1 MTERRRSCDVCSD
14 LEGMESTSTRKL
26 VQAIEDA
33 RDSCMGVQQ
42 RLMELRRDPK
52 VNGLQVDYLKA
63 RLIWLQKPPLFPLY
77 SNIIPWLRD
86 HAAAA
91 AEADSRSESPSRH
104 EGFGVQAVFD
114 HALLFCANALRELS
128 RVMRIGEALV
138 VDCVAESSKDWK
150 PELWIL
156 ESILASHETN
166 PAARHQ
172 NSNKALRV
180 GGSSSSPLSPAAAA
194 DEEPLWSPFYLVLR
208 DLHYALGLVEKA
220 YAELNEMCGYIFHFI
235 PPHVIKKTLDH
246 RLENDTE
253 FCRFYAV
260 KDTDELLCEC
270 KHLISANKT
279 RSSSKF
285 RCASYMLG
293 KLNLRCPPKPGWP
306 MPDHLPE
313 FLCIEN
319 NELEGN
325 SEPFA
330 DGSFG
335 YVSERLW
342 LQFPVAVKTMKSDV
356 LKDLFEEVAMLARV
370 EHPHVV
376 RLVGYCRIIRG
387 RETTTRNRLVMQRMS
402 NDLRR
407 LMDAIVESPEFDE
420 DVPFPAPV
428 ALDIIMQL
436 AEALKF
442 LRIQR
447 VMHRDIKAKNILVN
461 DRPLLQSSADDT
473 TTRTDDQHHGRKQL
487 QYYLVKLT
495 DMGLSQYKL
504 PQNSTSAT
512 KMKGATNWR
521 APEVFAENTST
532 YNWAADVYSFAM
544 ACYEIVSGKTP
555 FYDVKTITYK
565 RLCQGERP
573 TLPSNCQPELAD
585 LIRRCWETEPSDR
598 PNIFQICQELQ
609 SCKEALLRRY
619 NNYFVYE
626 AAAAVP

>member
-1 MTERRRSCDVCSD
+1 
-14 LEGMESTSTRKL
+14 MESTITRKL

-42 RLMELRRDPK
+42 RLNELRRDPK
-52 VNGLQVDYLKA
+52 VNGFQADYLKA

-104 EGFGVQAVFD
+104 ESFGVQAVFD

-166 PAARHQ
+166 PAAQHQ

-180 GGSSSSPLSPAAAA
+180 GASSSSPLSPAAVSPTALSPAA
-194 DEEPLWSPFYLVLR
+194 AAYEEPLWSPFYLVLR

-246 RLENDTE
+246 RLEKDRE
-253 FCRFYAV
+253 LCRLTAV
-260 KDTDELLCEC
+260 KDTDELFREC

-279 RSSSKF
+279 RSSSSKF

-293 KLNLRCPPKPGWP
+293 KLNLRCHPKPGGP
-306 MPDHLPE
+306 TPDHLPE

-335 YVSERLW
+335 YVSERMW

-376 RLVGYCRIIRG
+376 RLVGYCCIVRG

-442 LRIQR
+442 LRMQR

-461 DRPLLQSSADDT
+461 DRPLLQSSAADT
-473 TTRTDDQHHGRKQL
+473 TTRIDDQHHGRKQL

-504 PQNSTSAT
+504 PENSTSAS
-512 KMKGATNWR
+512 KMKGASNWR

-532 YNWAADVYSFAM
+532 YDWAADVYSFAM

-555 FYDVKTITYK
+555 FYDVQTITYK

-585 LIRRCWETEPSDR
+585 LIRRCWETKGCNR
-598 PNIFQICQELQ
+598 PHIDDVCQELQ

-619 NNYFVYE
+619 NDYFEAE
-626 AAAAVP
+626 AATAVP